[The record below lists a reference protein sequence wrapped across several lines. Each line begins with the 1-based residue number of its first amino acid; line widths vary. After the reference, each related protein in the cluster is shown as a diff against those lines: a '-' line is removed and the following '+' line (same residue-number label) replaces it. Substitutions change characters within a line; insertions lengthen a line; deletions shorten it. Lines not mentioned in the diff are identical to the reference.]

1 MALELR
7 RRGPVVG
14 GARWSGFLRTFVAMM
29 QKRNRVV
36 PGPAVER
43 FFSEL
48 EWLRSDELDL
58 SRLRKAQPQ
67 VEEVL
72 TALLDDRSSV
82 PPPLEPLLPALLET
96 VRHWSQGNRSVA
108 IVHDEQ
114 SALTQYRVAYVSAV
128 LADATDGPPPLGDFV
143 QVDSRTDPRVQLADL
158 LAGAARHISTSE
170 LHGAGTPELTALL
183 SPYVSPNSLWSD
195 EPSWARLNGV
205 LRTVG

>member
-1 MALELR
+1 
-7 RRGPVVG
+7 
-14 GARWSGFLRTFVAMM
+14 MM

-36 PGPAVER
+36 SGPAVER

-58 SRLRKAQPQ
+58 SRLRNARPQ

-72 TALLDDRSSV
+72 ARLLDDRSSV
-82 PPPLEPLLPALLET
+82 PPPLEPLLPGLLET
-96 VRHWSQGNRSVA
+96 VRYWSKDRSVA
-108 IVHDEQ
+108 VVHDEQ
-114 SALTQYRVAYVSAV
+114 SALTSYRVAYISAV

-195 EPSWARLNGV
+195 EPSWARLSGV